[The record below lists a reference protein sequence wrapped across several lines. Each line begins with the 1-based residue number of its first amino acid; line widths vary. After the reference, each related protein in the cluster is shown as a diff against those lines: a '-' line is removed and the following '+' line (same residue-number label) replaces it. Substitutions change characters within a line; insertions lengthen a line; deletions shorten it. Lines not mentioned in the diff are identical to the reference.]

1 MTALHTLTGQYL
13 ELAKNEDLDPQT
25 IADTLESISGSI
37 HDKAVS
43 LGDWALDIDLNIEK
57 IDTAI
62 ARLEAKKKQ
71 IKARRES
78 LDNYLLTNMLATGI
92 NKIQCDL
99 FTITLLAGRDSV
111 AIGDEKL
118 IPDEFLNVKTTI
130 SPDKTAI
137 AKAIKEGREVAGA
150 SLQKGSPSIKIK

>member
-13 ELAKNEDLDPQT
+13 ELANNDELDPQA
-25 IADTLESISGSI
+25 IADTLEAIGGSI
-37 HDKAVS
+37 QEKAVS
-43 LGDWALDIDLNIEK
+43 LADWALDLDGNVEK
-57 IDTAI
+57 IDAAI
-62 ARLEAKKKQ
+62 ARLESKKKQ

-78 LDNYLLTNMLATGI
+78 LNAYLLTNMVATGI
-92 NKIQCDL
+92 NKIQCEL

-130 SPDKTAI
+130 APDKTAI

>member
-1 MTALHTLTGQYL
+1 MTSLHQLTGQYL
-13 ELAKNEDLDPQT
+13 ELAKNEELDPQA
-25 IADTLESISGSI
+25 ISDTLESISGTI

-78 LDNYLLTNMLATGI
+78 LNNYLLTNMVATGI

-111 AIGDEKL
+111 AIGDESL

-130 SPDKTAI
+130 TPDKTAI

-150 SLQKGSPSIKIK
+150 SLQKGAPSIKIK